1 MYLKHFYIG
10 EVRRADRI
18 TPGVIPSVPGPPASD
33 DFLQQLREYTDF
45 RLAAEEEEDGEDGD
59 GGEDEAKE
67 ETHAHLLHLGV
78 RR

>member
-10 EVRRADRI
+10 RVRRADRI

-45 RLAAEEEEDGEDGD
+45 RLTAEDGEDGD